1 MSLKCLIFNRLLHT
15 ATSSSC
21 EWFMKHTFLCQLVA
35 STQAHNSWLGQDLVV
50 ASLEWFIHEWIEL
63 VNRHLNTNTRV
74 SCYSSFNEF
83 GWLAYSLGRAG
94 FRDHENTFEGQKN
107 LQPAIC
113 LALSRSDSQHLIWHI
128 TVIVDAKGEIIYH
141 DRVTWFRI
149 TLTQFKS
156 GVPGYTYHEW
166 NKVNQKNLSGTICFG
181 FNWQSGVWWL
191 VIWCSC
197 SCTHHIYLVWCG
209 NRAIWGFRN
218 SAHWIVHLSLWP
230 WRVRILPSS
239 LEGWWKDK
247 VPSS

>member
-1 MSLKCLIFNRLLHT
+1 MNT
-15 ATSSSC
+15 ATSNSC
-21 EWFMKHTFLCQLVA
+21 ERFMKHKILCQLVA
-35 STQAHNSWLGQDLVV
+35 STQAHNSWLRQDLVV
-50 ASLEWFIHEWIEL
+50 ASLEWFIRESIEL

-94 FRDHENTFEGQKN
+94 FRHHENTFMGKKN
-107 LQPAIC
+107 LKFAIC
-113 LALSRSDSQHLIWHI
+113 LALSRSDSHHLIWHI

-156 GVPGYTYHEW
+156 GVPGYAYHEW

-218 SAHWIVHLSLWP
+218 SAHWIVHWSLWP
-230 WRVRILPSS
+230 WRGRILPPF

-247 VPSS
+247 VPRR